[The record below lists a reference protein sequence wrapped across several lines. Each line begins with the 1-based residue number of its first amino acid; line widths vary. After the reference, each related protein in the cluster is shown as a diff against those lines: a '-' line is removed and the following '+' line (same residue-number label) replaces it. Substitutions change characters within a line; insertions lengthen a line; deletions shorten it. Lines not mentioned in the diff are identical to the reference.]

1 MKGKYKRL
9 VVNRIVVTVALIL
22 LQILWIVFMLE
33 ELAKYS
39 SWITTAFTVL
49 SIVIVLYIIG
59 KDDNSAY
66 KIGWI
71 VLIMVLPL
79 FGGLLYLF
87 SGDKKPSR
95 GMRRKLNEQH
105 ELFKESL
112 LQEAEIQDR
121 LGKVHGRAAGT
132 FDYVR
137 RVGDFPVYGNTDVTY
152 YPSGEEMFVDM
163 LDELRAAKHFIFVE
177 YFIVPYLLWFV
188 YLAAGACFLFFKDK
202 KGFLQA
208 ARFAISGMTIFLII
222 CTIFPNGLALRP
234 TIFAHDNV
242 FVDLVKIVYSTDTPT
257 NVLPSMHVFLSV
269 GMCMALNRT
278 PALKD
283 KHGIRIAAGILSF
296 IIVLSTMF
304 LKQHSVTDVAAAL
317 VMDGILYQLVYARQA
332 RQARKLMH
340 EPVI

>member
-1 MKGKYKRL
+1 MGLKYI
-9 VVNRIVVTVALIL
+9 NLIL
-22 LQILWIVFMLE
+22 YTSKGCIFM
-33 ELAKYS
+33 
-39 SWITTAFTVL
+39 
-49 SIVIVLYIIG
+49 
-59 KDDNSAY
+59 
-66 KIGWI
+66 
-71 VLIMVLPL
+71 
-79 FGGLLYLF
+79 
-87 SGDKKPSR
+87 KKL
-95 GMRRKLNEQH
+95 K
-105 ELFKESL
+105 ELFKKYNHVWVL
-112 LQEAEIQDR
+112 LYALIYMPWFTYLER
-121 LGKVHGRAAGT
+121 HVTAA
-132 FDYVR
+132 FYLIHSPLDDYI
-137 RVGDFPVYGNTDVTY
+137 P
-152 YPSGEEMFVDM
+152 
-163 LDELRAAKHFIFVE
+163 FVE

>member
-1 MKGKYKRL
+1 M
-9 VVNRIVVTVALIL
+9 
-22 LQILWIVFMLE
+22 
-33 ELAKYS
+33 
-39 SWITTAFTVL
+39 
-49 SIVIVLYIIG
+49 
-59 KDDNSAY
+59 
-66 KIGWI
+66 
-71 VLIMVLPL
+71 
-79 FGGLLYLF
+79 
-87 SGDKKPSR
+87 
-95 GMRRKLNEQH
+95 
-105 ELFKESL
+105 
-112 LQEAEIQDR
+112 
-121 LGKVHGRAAGT
+121 
-132 FDYVR
+132 
-137 RVGDFPVYGNTDVTY
+137 
-152 YPSGEEMFVDM
+152 
-163 LDELRAAKHFIFVE
+163 E

-188 YLAAGACFLFFKDK
+188 YLAVGACFLFFKDK

-234 TIFAHDNV
+234 TVFAHDNV

-257 NVLPSMHVFLSV
+257 NVLPSMHVFLSI

-283 KHGIRIAAGILSF
+283 KRGIRIAAGILSF

-304 LKQHSVTDVAAAL
+304 LKQHSVTDAAAAL